1 MEIHQK
7 KFVPYLSTTEIQA
20 KVRTIAAELN
30 SLYEGDDVL
39 LIVVLNGAFIF
50 AADLVRYL
58 TFQPEIQ
65 FIKVS
70 SYGNEMQSSQ
80 KMGEILGW
88 ENLSIEG
95 RTVLVIEDIID
106 TGFTAD
112 FLREKIQSQAPFFLG
127 FVSLL
132 FKPNAFQG
140 RIAPEHTGFIIP
152 SDFVVGYGLDYAQK
166 GRELSDIW
174 VCEP

>member
-1 MEIHQK
+1 MQIHQK
-7 KFVPYLSTTEIQA
+7 TFAPYLSATEIQA
-20 KVRTIAAELN
+20 KVKTIAAELN
-30 SLYEGDDVL
+30 ALYEGQDVL
-39 LIVVLNGAFIF
+39 LVVVLNGAFIF
-50 AADLVRYL
+50 AADLVRHL

-70 SYGNEMQSSQ
+70 SYGNEMVSSQ
-80 KMGEILGW
+80 KIREVGGW
-88 ENLSIEG
+88 DNLNIQG

-112 FLREKIQSQAPFFLG
+112 FLREKFQQESPNSLA
-127 FVSLL
+127 FVCLL
-132 FKPNAFQG
+132 FKPDAFQG
-140 RIAPEHTGFIIP
+140 IIAPEYTGFIIP

-174 VCEP
+174 VCEG